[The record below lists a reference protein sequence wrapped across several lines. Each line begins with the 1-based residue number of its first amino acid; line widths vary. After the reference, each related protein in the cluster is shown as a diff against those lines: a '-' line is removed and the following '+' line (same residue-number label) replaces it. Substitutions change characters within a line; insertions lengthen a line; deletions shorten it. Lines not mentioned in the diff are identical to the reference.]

1 MVNTPHALGENVYSA
16 VVAYH
21 VLYFSIR
28 LIYSILLLK
37 SYISLLI
44 FSLKSISY
52 QDMFVKMFYL
62 VYLFSFS
69 VSAVIFCFKYFKNI
83 LLGKYHLELEFLNIL
98 IGLTYYYKMSLNI
111 FINVSYLQVCV
122 ICYYYTMP
130 TFFLLFLW
138 YKLFYPFFNLFV
150 PYI

>member
-1 MVNTPHALGENVYSA
+1 MVNIPRALGENVYSA

-37 SYISLLI
+37 SYISLLS

-52 QDMFVKMFYL
+52 QDMFVKMFYF

-83 LLGKYHLELEFLNIL
+83 LLGKYNLELEILNIL
-98 IGLTYYYKMSLNI
+98 IGLTYLLLQNVPEYLYKCFLPSSLGYLLLLYYAKFLSII
-111 FINVSYLQVCV
+111 FMV
-122 ICYYYTMP
+122 
-130 TFFLLFLW
+130 
-138 YKLFYPFFNLFV
+138 
-150 PYI
+150 